1 MDDHRRRAAV
11 SDDFKANAGRSLKG
25 EVDGVDLAILEA
37 LQENGR
43 LPLSELA
50 RQIGM
55 SQPSVSERVKRLEER
70 GVITGYGARI
80 DPARLGLPMM
90 AIIRLRTTH
99 EHIRA
104 CLDRFAAMPEVI
116 EAHRLTGE
124 DCFLLKVIVPTP
136 GDLETLVDGV
146 ARFGPVTTS
155 LVLRSEPPKP
165 IGRALVRR
173 AAGGR

>member
-80 DPARLGLPMM
+80 DPTRLGPDRKST
-90 AIIRLRTTH
+90 RLNSSHVVISYAVFCLKKNTT
-99 EHIRA
+99 R
-104 CLDRFAAMPEVI
+104 
-116 EAHRLTGE
+116 
-124 DCFLLKVIVPTP
+124 
-136 GDLETLVDGV
+136 
-146 ARFGPVTTS
+146 
-155 LVLRSEPPKP
+155 
-165 IGRALVRR
+165 
-173 AAGGR
+173 